1 VTATVETRHVAGAA
15 FDRMAAQYDELF
27 TFSLVGR
34 TQRDVVWKHAAA
46 TFPPGSRVLEL
57 NCGTGE
63 DAMFLARRGVSVTAC
78 DASSRMIKRARIRT
92 SQGAPDASIDFRV
105 LPTERLHELTT
116 QPLFDGVFS
125 NFSGLNCV
133 ADLSMVFDQLAML
146 LRPGAELLLCLST
159 RFCVWEILHYAVKGN
174 FRKAVRR
181 CRGRSLASFD
191 ELSFLVYYPTIR
203 SLRNAF
209 GQAFRLRS
217 VTGIGITV
225 PPSYMESWMSKHPR
239 MIAVLKRVDAVVCSW
254 PLFRGAGDHMLLY
267 VERV

>member
-1 VTATVETRHVAGAA
+1 MTVAVETPHIAGAA
-15 FDRMAAQYDELF
+15 FDRMAAQYDARF
-27 TFSLVGR
+27 TFSMVGR
-34 TQRDVVWKHAAA
+34 TQRDVVWQRAAA
-46 TFPPGSRVLEL
+46 VFVPGSRVLEL

-63 DAMFLARRGVSVTAC
+63 DAMFLARRGVSVMAC
-78 DASSRMIKRARIRT
+78 DASAQMIERASIRKG
-92 SQGAPDASIDFRV
+92 QEARDASVDFQV
-105 LPTERLHELTT
+105 LPIERLHELAA

-133 ADLSMVFDQLAML
+133 ADLPTVFKELAML

-239 MIAVLKRVDAVVCSW
+239 MLAVLKRVDAVVCSW
-254 PLFRGAGDHMLLY
+254 PLFRSAGDHMLLY